1 MGLMRKYWKPAC
13 IGPSPSSDPPGP
25 EDDNTSGATARTQD
39 PRIESIVRSKAT
51 LDMKSRLIPAGPGSL
66 CAKLVAMNEK
76 LRTRCPDRVAPDEV
90 NRVFR
95 Y

>member
-1 MGLMRKYWKPAC
+1 MRKYWKPVC
-13 IGPSPSSDPPGP
+13 IVPLPGT
-25 EDDNTSGATARTQD
+25 EEEGASEARTD
-39 PRIESIVRSKAT
+39 GPRIDTILRSKAM
-51 LDMKSRLIPAGPGSL
+51 LDMKSRLVPAGPGSL

-90 NRVFR
+90 NKVFR

>member
-1 MGLMRKYWKPAC
+1 MRKHWKPGC
-13 IGPSPSSDPPGP
+13 IEDLPPSSSSLSEGETSPQDPPI
-25 EDDNTSGATARTQD
+25 D
-39 PRIESIVRSKAT
+39 PILRSKNV
-51 LDMKSRLIPAGPGSL
+51 LVMKSRLVPAGPGSL

-90 NRVFR
+90 NKVFR

>member
-1 MGLMRKYWKPAC
+1 MRKYWKPVC
-13 IGPSPSSDPPGP
+13 IEPSPPSDVPSAS
-25 EDDNTSGATARTQD
+25 EARIEG
-39 PRIESIVRSKAT
+39 PRIDALLRSKAM
-51 LDMKSRLIPAGPGSL
+51 LDMKSRLVPAGPGSL

-90 NRVFR
+90 NKVFR

>member
-1 MGLMRKYWKPAC
+1 MRKYWKPVC
-13 IGPSPSSDPPGP
+13 IEPSPGAEEGD
-25 EDDNTSGATARTQD
+25 TSEARTEG
-39 PRIESIVRSKAT
+39 PRIDAILRSKGM
-51 LDMKSRLIPAGPGSL
+51 LDMKSRLVPAGPGSL

>member
-1 MGLMRKYWKPAC
+1 MRKHWKPAR
-13 IGPSPSSDPPGP
+13 IGPPPPFDSPGAEEDGAP
-25 EDDNTSGATARTQD
+25 EAIARIHD
-39 PRIESIVRSKAT
+39 LRIDAILRSKAT
-51 LDMKSRLIPAGPGSL
+51 MDMKSRLVPAGPGSL

>member
-1 MGLMRKYWKPAC
+1 MRKYWKPAC
-13 IGPSPSSDPPGP
+13 IEPSLSSGLSSAEEEGTSETRTKDPGI
-25 EDDNTSGATARTQD
+25 DA
-39 PRIESIVRSKAT
+39 ILRSKT
-51 LDMKSRLIPAGPGSL
+51 MLDMRSRLVPAGPGSL

-90 NRVFR
+90 NKVFR

>member
-1 MGLMRKYWKPAC
+1 MRKHWKPPC
-13 IGPSPSSDPPGP
+13 IEPSPSSNAHSAEEGDTS
-25 EDDNTSGATARTQD
+25 ESRIDDIEH
-39 PRIESIVRSKAT
+39 PRIDVILRSKAI
-51 LDMKSRLIPAGPGSL
+51 LDMKSRLVPAGPGSL

-90 NRVFR
+90 NKVFR

>member
-1 MGLMRKYWKPAC
+1 MQKHWKPPCIEPLPSSNAHGAEEEDSSETK
-13 IGPSPSSDPPGP
+13 IGPPPI
-25 EDDNTSGATARTQD
+25 DA
-39 PRIESIVRSKAT
+39 ILRSKAM
-51 LDMKSRLIPAGPGSL
+51 LDMKSRLVPAGPGSL

>member
-1 MGLMRKYWKPAC
+1 MRKHWKPAR
-13 IGPSPSSDPPGP
+13 IGPPHPSCSTGS
-25 EDDNTSGATARTQD
+25 EDNTSEAIVKTQD
-39 PRIESIVRSKAT
+39 PRIDAILRSKTT
-51 LDMKSRLIPAGPGSL
+51 LDMKSRLVPAGPGSL
-66 CAKLVAMNEK
+66 CAKFVAMNEK

>member
-1 MGLMRKYWKPAC
+1 MRKYWKPAR
-13 IGPSPSSDPPGP
+13 IAPLPSSEPSS
-25 EDDNTSGATARTQD
+25 SGEGDSSEANSQD
-39 PRIESIVRSKAT
+39 PRISPILRSKAT
-51 LDMKSRLIPAGPGSL
+51 LDMKSRLVPAGPGSL

-90 NRVFR
+90 NKVFR

>member
-1 MGLMRKYWKPAC
+1 MRKYWKPTC
-13 IGPSPSSDPPGP
+13 IEPSPPSNPPGSE
-25 EDDNTSGATARTQD
+25 EDNISEATQD
-39 PRIESIVRSKAT
+39 PRIDTILRSKAI
-51 LDMKSRLIPAGPGSL
+51 LDMKSRLVPAGPGSL
-66 CAKLVAMNEK
+66 CAKLVAMNER

>member
-1 MGLMRKYWKPAC
+1 MRKYWKPAR
-13 IGPSPSSDPPGP
+13 IALLPSSEPFSS
-25 EDDNTSGATARTQD
+25 EEDNTSEVNSQD
-39 PRIESIVRSKAT
+39 PQVSPILRSKAT
-51 LDMKSRLIPAGPGSL
+51 LEMKSRLVPAGPGSL

>member
-1 MGLMRKYWKPAC
+1 MRKYWKPAC
-13 IGPSPSSDPPGP
+13 IAPSSEPSGSQEANVPESNSHDPKI
-25 EDDNTSGATARTQD
+25 SL
-39 PRIESIVRSKAT
+39 ILRSKAT
-51 LDMKSRLIPAGPGSL
+51 LDMKSRLVPAGPGSL

-90 NRVFR
+90 NKVFR

>member
-1 MGLMRKYWKPAC
+1 MRKHWKPTRIALL
-13 IGPSPSSDPPGP
+13 PSSEPFGP
-25 EDDNTSGATARTQD
+25 DEADASETISQDARIS
-39 PRIESIVRSKAT
+39 PILHSKAT
-51 LDMKSRLIPAGPGSL
+51 LEMKSRLVPTGPGSL

-90 NRVFR
+90 NQVFR

>member
-1 MGLMRKYWKPAC
+1 MQKHWKPAC
-13 IGPSPSSDPPGP
+13 IEPSPSSDLPSSEEG
-25 EDDNTSGATARTQD
+25 DTSEARTQD
-39 PRIESIVRSKAT
+39 PRIDSILRSKAT
-51 LDMKSRLIPAGPGSL
+51 LEMKSRLVPAGPGSL

>member
-1 MGLMRKYWKPAC
+1 MRKYWKPAC
-13 IGPSPSSDPPGP
+13 IEPSPSSDTPDAEGESSSEARAEGP
-25 EDDNTSGATARTQD
+25 QIDV
-39 PRIESIVRSKAT
+39 ILRSKAT
-51 LDMKSRLIPAGPGSL
+51 LDMRSRLVPAGPGSL

-90 NRVFR
+90 NKVFR

>member
-1 MGLMRKYWKPAC
+1 MRKYWKPAT
-13 IGPSPSSDPPGP
+13 IGPPPSSDSPDP
-25 EDDNTSGATARTQD
+25 EGDNSSETITRTQD
-39 PRIESIVRSKAT
+39 PQIDAILHSKGT
-51 LDMKSRLIPAGPGSL
+51 LDMKSRLVPAGPGSL

>member
-1 MGLMRKYWKPAC
+1 MRKYWKPAC
-13 IGPSPSSDPPGP
+13 IEPSPSSGSQ
-25 EDDNTSGATARTQD
+25 EDNTSESSQD
-39 PRIESIVRSKAT
+39 PRIDIVLRSKAT
-51 LDMKSRLIPAGPGSL
+51 LDMKSRLVPAGPGSL